1 MPDNYPTLMDV
12 ARRSGDKTAVEIVEV
27 LNKTNQALDD
37 IPWIKCNSGVVHKT
51 TTRTSIPTPVWRKL
65 NAGVPT
71 AKSTTS
77 QFTVGCGML
86 EVYAEVDCAQVN
98 LAADGIVDD
107 AEANAAIAEALK
119 GENEAFIEG
128 FAQESSRVMFYGD
141 PSKPQ
146 EPLGLTHWYSQAG
159 GTNVID
165 GGGTGSDNTSIW
177 LVAWDKNAVHGIYPS
192 GSIGGLHEK
201 FLGEQTVKDA
211 AGNQFQAYRTHY
223 KWDQGYVVRDRR
235 CAARICNIDWSN
247 LTTSDAADLADLM
260 VSALYKLPR
269 FAREGYRKAFYMR
282 PELFEIL
289 DKQTR
294 RTQNLHLNYS
304 DVFGREILTFRGIP
318 VREQESIL
326 NSEARVV

>member
-1 MPDNYPTLMDV
+1 MPDTYPTLMDV
-12 ARRSGDKTAVEIVEV
+12 ARRSGDKSAVEIVEV

-37 IPWIKCNSGVVHKT
+37 IPWVKCNSGVVHKT
-51 TTRTSIPTPVWRKL
+51 TTRTSIPTPGWRKL
-65 NAGVPT
+65 NSGVPT
-71 AKSTTS
+71 LTSTTS
-77 QFTVGCGML
+77 QFTVSCGML
-86 EVYAEVDCAQVN
+86 EGYSNVDVDQVK

-107 AEANAAIAEALK
+107 AAANAAIANALK

-128 FAQESSRVMFYGD
+128 FGQESARVMFYGD

-146 EPLGLTHWYSQAG
+146 EPLGLTHWYSTSSS
-159 GTNVID
+159 TNVIH
-165 GGGTGSDNTSIW
+165 GGGSGSDNTSIW
-177 LVAWDKNAVHGIYPS
+177 LIAWDKNAVFGIYPA

-201 FLGEQTVKDA
+201 FLGEQTVEDA
-211 AGNQFQAYRTHY
+211 NGNHFQAYRTHY
-223 KWDQGYVVRDRR
+223 KWDQGYCIRDIR
-235 CAARICNIDWSN
+235 CAARVCNIDWSN

-304 DVFGREILTFRGIP
+304 DVFGREILTFRGVP
-318 VREQESIL
+318 VREQESLL
-326 NSEARVV
+326 NSEAGVV